1 MTGALRHMTTLL
13 RRFWKD
19 DSGAPTIEFVILF
32 PFLIGFLFSL
42 GEVGAL
48 MVRSVLIDR
57 GVDMAVR
64 DLRIGA
70 IANPTHAALKQRI
83 CAGAMIFSD
92 CEKAIHI
99 ELTPLAGLG
108 AFPVGPYTCADRT
121 LDVEPMVSFQP
132 GKESEIMVM
141 KVCMIVNPLFPGTG
155 VGAMLPKDATGGY
168 AIVTSTAFVNEP
180 G

>member
-1 MTGALRHMTTLL
+1 MTGALNQFRALL
-13 RRFWKD
+13 RRFRKD

-42 GEVGAL
+42 GEVGVL

-70 IANPTHAALKQRI
+70 IANPSHDALKERI
-83 CAGAMIFSD
+83 CVGAMIFSN
-92 CEKAIHI
+92 CEKAIHL
-99 ELTPLAGLG
+99 ELTPLADMS
-108 AFPVGPYTCADRT
+108 AFPTGPYTCADRT
-121 LDVEPMVSFQP
+121 LEVQPVVSFQP
-132 GKESEIMVM
+132 GQQNEIMVM
-141 KVCMIVNPLFPGTG
+141 KVCMIVNPLFPGSG

-168 AIVTSTAFVNEP
+168 AIVATTAFVNEP